1 MMMTLGLFVFTLST
15 VPYQNLNRSLEY
27 RWPTNS
33 RVGLIPAAQFLGPD
47 NDTITLSGTL
57 LPEVTGGRLSLLA
70 LETMASQGKTWPLIE
85 GSGRI
90 YGMFVVTSF
99 SETRSEFFADGA
111 ARRIEFTLNLMRVDE
126 SLTAMF
132 GDMKAQADSLLGKV
146 QTLADKAKTAVG
158 GLWS

>member
-1 MMMTLGLFVFTLST
+1 MMMILGLFVFTLST
-15 VPYQNLNRSLEY
+15 APYQTLNRSLEY

-33 RVGLIPAAQFLGPD
+33 RVGLLPAAQFLGQD
-47 NDTITLSGTL
+47 NDAITLSGVL

-70 LETMASQGKTWPLIE
+70 LETMAAQGKAWPLIE

-90 YGMFVVTSF
+90 YGTFVVTGF
-99 SETRSEFFADGA
+99 TETRTEFFADGA

-132 GDMKAQADSLLGKV
+132 GDLKDQAGSLLS
-146 QTLADKAKTAVG
+146 KAKTLAGKAQSVLG
-158 GLWS
+158 GFGS